1 MASKAGNA
9 KSGGKKSAES
19 GRNKVAS
26 EGIGVLL
33 IAGGILAAA
42 YLFFSATGYLGE
54 VLGKALAPKRI
65 HRVPVLPKTRNGKI
79 LRRLVRA
86 AYLDQPLGDLS
97 SLEDA
102 SAIEAIRSCRSAS

>member
-54 VLGKALAPKRI
+54 VLGKALFGLIGVIAYAL
-65 HRVPVLPKTRNGKI
+65 PVILIATAIAMLTIPETAGKPHEQI
-79 LRRLVRA
+79 A
-86 AYLDQPLGDLS
+86 AESGVKH
-97 SLEDA
+97 
-102 SAIEAIRSCRSAS
+102 